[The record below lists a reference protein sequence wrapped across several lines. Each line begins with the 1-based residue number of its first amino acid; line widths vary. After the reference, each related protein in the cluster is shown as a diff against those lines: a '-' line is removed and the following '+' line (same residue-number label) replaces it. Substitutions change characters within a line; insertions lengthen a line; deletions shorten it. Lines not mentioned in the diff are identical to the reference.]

1 LPAEG
6 RGIRIEADAGGID
19 PEHCAVQLQGEK
31 VVLTDLSSNGTFLN
45 DRRVE
50 GSVAL
55 NVGDAIRLGNTAETI
70 VPIACLDRNEA

>member
-1 LPAEG
+1 V
-6 RGIRIEADAGGID
+6 ADAGGID

-31 VVLTDLSSNGTFLN
+31 VVLTDFSSNGTFLN

-55 NVGDAIRLGNTAETI
+55 NVGDAIRLGNTTETI
-70 VPIACLDRNEA
+70 VPIACLDPNEA